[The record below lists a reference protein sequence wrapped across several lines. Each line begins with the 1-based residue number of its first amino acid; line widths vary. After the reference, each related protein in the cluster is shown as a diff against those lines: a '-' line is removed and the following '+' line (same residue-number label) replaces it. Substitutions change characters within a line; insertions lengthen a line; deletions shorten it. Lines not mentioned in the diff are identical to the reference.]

1 MLSRRDVLGGT
12 VAVAVASTALPGVAA
27 AWRRDLSGTWNN
39 ASGTPLQRTGAFHGL
54 IPTEAETAAYQRNHN
69 GVQAIPGDDVGQDGA
84 EWFIPD
90 EPLVRVGGVA
100 RTSIVVDPA
109 DGRLPYSGAG
119 RQALFGSLRATGNFE
134 GADARPAPERCLMG
148 FGDPAAAPMLYMP
161 QTTGDYE
168 FVQTRAA
175 LAIRAESNHDV
186 RIVPLGPGGGAR
198 APVRAWQGVSQGRWE
213 GDSLVIETT
222 GFDPLEGLRSIPDQL
237 YLSPKARVTER
248 LTRTSVD
255 EILYGFIVDDPSV
268 FTRPWRGESVF
279 RRSHGRVLDYECH
292 EGNYALGNILR
303 GARAQ
308 PPK

>member
-1 MLSRRDVLGGT
+1 MLSRRDVLGG
-12 VAVAVASTALPGVAA
+12 AVAVAAASVALPGAAA

-39 ASGTPLQRTGAFHGL
+39 ASGTPLQRTGAFRAL
-54 IPTEAETAAYQRNHN
+54 TPTDAEAAAYRQSHG
-69 GVQAIPGDDVGQDGA
+69 GVQPIPGDNVGQDGA

-100 RTSIVVDPA
+100 RTSIIVDPA
-109 DGRLPYSGAG
+109 DGRLPYSGPG
-119 RQALFGSLRATGNFE
+119 RQALFGSLRATGNFD
-134 GADARPAPERCLMG
+134 GAEARPAPERCLMG

-168 FVQTRAA
+168 FIQTRDA

-186 RIVPLGPGGGAR
+186 RIVPLGPVGGAG
-198 APVRAWQGVSQGRWE
+198 APARAWQGVSQGRWD
-213 GDSLVIETT
+213 GDSLLIETT
-222 GFDPLEGLRSIPDQL
+222 GFHALEGLRSIPDQL

-248 LTRTSVD
+248 LTRTSPG
-255 EILYGFIVDDPSV
+255 EILYGFSVDDPSV
-268 FTRPWRGESVF
+268 FTQAWRGESVF
-279 RRSHGRVLDYECH
+279 RGSHGRVLDYECH